1 MALDRD
7 TSNLVQGL
15 ENRLSSYAVADETH
29 HKYYEGT
36 RRLQQIGL
44 SVPPELRTFEMSAN
58 WCRTYVDTLTN
69 RLSMRFF
76 YNQGDKSSIEALR
89 EGWDANNLDSQSLL
103 HHRETLIL
111 GRGFVSVG
119 SNEEDPEHPLIQV
132 ESARE
137 ISVDIDPRHRR
148 LRSAAR
154 FYGAD
159 ENSAEAKFATL
170 YEPDRTRWLERTS
183 AGWNVV
189 DQDDHRLGRVP
200 LVMFLNRQRLGS
212 WDGVSEL
219 TDLMPIVDG
228 NARALTDLQLAIEVH
243 AVPKRFVLGAKTE
256 DFQDPSGNPMPKW
269 EAYQTSLMALEDASA
284 KVGQLDA
291 ADLKNFHETVAMY
304 GQLAASVTGLPL
316 RFFGQTSVNPA
327 SEGAINADESGLI
340 KHVETVQSLY
350 GDNWSWVMGL
360 YERFR
365 TGSWTEGTQIKA
377 EWFDPATPTYAQRAD
392 ALTKQY
398 AGGQGVL
405 SREGTWEEMG
415 WSEDRMD
422 RERKRFES
430 ESLLAL
436 TSLEKDVS
444 EEL

>member
-1 MALDRD
+1 MALDRA
-7 TSNLVQGL
+7 TANLVQGL
-15 ENRLSSYAVADETH
+15 EDRLSAFATADEEH

-36 RRLQQIGL
+36 RRLKQIGL

-69 RLSMRFF
+69 RLAMRFF
-76 YNQGDKSSIEALR
+76 YNQGDKSSVEALR

-159 ENSAEAKFATL
+159 ENSTQAKFATL
-170 YEPDRTRWLERTS
+170 YEPNQTRWLERTGS
-183 AGWNVV
+183 GWTVV
-189 DQDDHRLGRVP
+189 DADEHNLGRVP

-212 WDGVSEL
+212 WTGVSEL

-243 AVPKRFVLGAKTE
+243 AVPKRYILGAKSE
-256 DFQDPSGNPMPKW
+256 DFTAPDGSPMDKW
-269 EAYQTSLMALEDASA
+269 DAYQTSLMALESDQA

-291 ADLKNFHETVAMY
+291 ADLKNFHDTVSMY

-327 SEGAINADESGLI
+327 SEGAINADESGLV
-340 KHVETVQSLY
+340 KHAETVQSLY
-350 GDNWSWVMGL
+350 GDSWSWVMGL

-365 TGSWTEGTQIKA
+365 TGSWTEGSQIKA

-422 RERKRFES
+422 RERERFANQATEGIF
-430 ESLLAL
+430 A
-436 TSLEKDVS
+436 LEKVVT
-444 EEL
+444 EEV